1 MIIFVKLVMI
11 MEHAD
16 MRKDINEKKEMTMTK
31 DVLLSI
37 KGLQIGENEQNDT
50 IEVISPGDYYF
61 RNGKHFFLYE
71 EVMEGQKE
79 STKNMIKVRD
89 DYMELTKKGAVNVHM
104 IFEKNKKN
112 ITYYNTPYGSLLVG
126 IDAYRVDV
134 QEEEGEITVEVE
146 YALEV
151 NNEHLA
157 DCHIRILAN
166 PKQDPEF
173 KLIQ

>member
-1 MIIFVKLVMI
+1 
-11 MEHAD
+11 
-16 MRKDINEKKEMTMTK
+16 MTK

-61 RNGKHFFLYE
+61 RNGKHFFMYE

-79 STKNMIKVRD
+79 S
-89 DYMELTKKGAVNVHM
+89 TKKGAVNVHM

-134 QEEEGEITVEVE
+134 REKENEITVEVE
-146 YALEV
+146 YALEI

-166 PKQDPEF
+166 PKQNPAF
-173 KLIQ
+173 KLVK

>member
-1 MIIFVKLVMI
+1 
-11 MEHAD
+11 
-16 MRKDINEKKEMTMTK
+16 MTK

-61 RNGKHFFLYE
+61 RNGKHFFMYE

-79 STKNMIKVRD
+79 SIRNMIKVRD
-89 DYMELTKKGAVNVHM
+89 NYMELTKKGAVNVHM

-134 QEEEGEITVEVE
+134 QEKEEEITVEVE
-146 YALEV
+146 YALEI

-166 PKQDPEF
+166 PKQDPAF
-173 KLIQ
+173 KLVK